1 VTPPAAP
8 APLSDTLPKR
18 DVPMSDHPTDT
29 TAPEASA
36 SSQTFA
42 KRVDQL
48 SLEQALVDF
57 EVANARVLDLTHRLT
72 ELNRELLDLRSEH
85 ERLRIAYNRTLARR
99 AAPKV
104 AVEAGAHQ
112 ALRVVRAVKRRLR

>member
-1 VTPPAAP
+1 
-8 APLSDTLPKR
+8 
-18 DVPMSDHPTDT
+18 MSDHPTDT
-29 TAPEASA
+29 TVPET
-36 SSQTFA
+36 SSTSESFTE
-42 KRVDQL
+42 RVDRL

-85 ERLRIAYNRTLARR
+85 EKLRIAHNQSLARR

-104 AVEAGAHQ
+104 ALEAGAHQ
-112 ALRVVRAVKRRLR
+112 ALRVARAVKRRLR

>member
-1 VTPPAAP
+1 
-8 APLSDTLPKR
+8 
-18 DVPMSDHPTDT
+18 MSDHPTDT
-29 TAPEASA
+29 TAPEATATGES
-36 SSQTFA
+36 FA
-42 KRVDQL
+42 QRVDRL

-85 ERLRIAYNRTLARR
+85 ERLRIAHNQSLARR

-104 AVEAGAHQ
+104 ALEAGAHQ
-112 ALRVVRAVKRRLR
+112 ALRVARAVKRRLR

>member
-1 VTPPAAP
+1 MSTPAVP
-8 APLSDTLPKR
+8 APMTDIPPKR
-18 DVPMSDHPTDT
+18 EVAMSDHPTDT
-29 TAPEASA
+29 TAPEATAPAESF
-36 SSQTFA
+36 SE
-42 KRVDQL
+42 RVDRL

-85 ERLRIAYNRTLARR
+85 ERLRIAHNQSLARR

-104 AVEAGAHQ
+104 ALEAGAHQ
-112 ALRVVRAVKRRLR
+112 ALRVARAVKRRLR